1 MEMSGDAV
9 DLSVVI
15 AAYDAADTLPD
26 QLEALAAQRTT
37 CRWEVVLADNGSHDG
52 TVAAAL
58 AFSDRLPVLRVVDA
72 SSRRGAGAARNAG
85 ARVAR
90 GRSLVLCDADDVV
103 ADGWLEAM
111 HQALLRSPF
120 VAGRLD
126 AERLN
131 PPAVVASRVLPQ
143 TTGLQPSKLLP
154 GLWHAGAGNMG
165 IRADVFRQVGGF
177 DEVAPSLEDTDLCWR
192 VGLHGMPLEFVPDA
206 LVHVRLR
213 SGLRATVRQGYQYG
227 IGERWLMQRFADVA
241 AARATPSDAGTDA
254 PAAAGRAGRIAH
266 RGARLVALGA
276 EVVRVRDRGRLN
288 ALCWSTAWRAG
299 FSLGLS
305 PAPVSML
312 SVPGGPHGH

>member
-1 MEMSGDAV
+1 MSGDAV

-15 AAYDAADTLPD
+15 AAYDAAGTLPA

-58 AFSDRLPVLRVVDA
+58 ALADRLPALRVVDA

-90 GRSLVLCDADDVV
+90 GRSLVFCDADDVV
-103 ADGWLEAM
+103 AEGWLEAM
-111 HQALLRSPF
+111 HQALGRGPF

-126 AERLN
+126 ASRLN
-131 PPAVVASRVLPQ
+131 SPAVVASRTLPQ
-143 TTGLQPSKLLP
+143 ATGLQPSKLLP
-154 GLWHAGAGNMG
+154 DLWHAGAGNMG

-177 DEVAPSLEDTDLCWR
+177 DEDAPCLEDTDLCWR

-213 SGLRATVRQGYQYG
+213 AGLRATVRQGYQYG
-227 IGERWLMQRFADVA
+227 LGERWLTLRFAAVA
-241 AARATPSDAGTDA
+241 AARATPRPGATDA
-254 PAAAGRAGRIAH
+254 PAPAGRAGRVGH
-266 RGARLVALGA
+266 RASQLLALAA
-276 EVVRVRDRGRLN
+276 EVARARDRGRLH

-299 FSLGLS
+299 FAYGL
-305 PAPVSML
+305 APGPVAVL
-312 SVPGGPHGH
+312 TLPGESHVA